1 MDRDQL
7 RRYKDLGM
15 ADLLWVSQLVAL
27 RKRKGFTQQEVADH
41 MGVEQSTV
49 SKIENSNSGRRRIS
63 ADQLHRYARAI
74 GAYTGH
80 VVVDAD
86 DSRGYHL
93 LKSEIERHTHALL
106 WDEDAP
112 ATSRSAYTVGDTL
125 PHNDQCRS
133 TTRIS
138 DGWTHGA
145 SDEEAPRGVR
155 LVTSRATKDRELR

>member
-1 MDRDQL
+1 MDRHQL
-7 RRYKDLGM
+7 RRNKDLGM

-27 RKRKGFTQQEVADH
+27 RKRKGFTQQEVAAH

-80 VVVDAD
+80 VVLDAD
-86 DSRGYHL
+86 DDRGCRL

-106 WDEDAP
+106 WDEEAP
-112 ATSRSAYTVGDTL
+112 ATSPVAHAVGDAL
-125 PHNDQCRS
+125 PHNDQC
-133 TTRIS
+133 
-138 DGWTHGA
+138 
-145 SDEEAPRGVR
+145 
-155 LVTSRATKDRELR
+155 